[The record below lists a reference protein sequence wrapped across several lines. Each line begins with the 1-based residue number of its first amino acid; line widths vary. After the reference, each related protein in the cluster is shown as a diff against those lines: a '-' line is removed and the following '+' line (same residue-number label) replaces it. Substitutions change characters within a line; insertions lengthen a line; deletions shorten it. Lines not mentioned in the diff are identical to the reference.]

1 MKGIRK
7 FLFETDFDVHHQRR
21 EEVDVRAVAGIQVGD
36 DPPPPQ
42 ATEPPPPPPTFSE
55 DELATARE
63 HAYEQGHRAGLQEAE
78 MNSNRMAAL
87 AQATIATKLGEIGK
101 RQAEATDDI
110 ARDSVRTAIAVMRKL
125 LPDYL
130 RRHAADEIEALVS
143 ECVAHVLDVPRIN
156 VRVSDSIADSMR
168 ERLDLAVQQVG
179 FEGRLLVSGDPRLPP
194 GDCRVEWGD
203 GGAER
208 DGARLMAEIDAIIER
223 ATATAPTAAIKE
235 N

>member
-7 FLFETDFDVHHQRR
+7 FLFETDFETHHAWR
-21 EEVDVRAVAGIQVGD
+21 EEVDVRAVAGIQVGNA
-36 DPPPPQ
+36 PPPPQ
-42 ATEPPPPPPTFSE
+42 PTEPPPPAPTYTE

-63 HAYEQGHRAGLQEAE
+63 HAYEQGHQAGLQEAE
-78 MNSNRMAAL
+78 MNSSRMAAL
-87 AQATIATKLGEIGK
+87 AQAAVAAKLGEIGK
-101 RQAEATDDI
+101 RHAEASDEI
-110 ARDSVRTAIAVMRKL
+110 ARDAVRTAIAVMRKL

-130 RRHAADEIEALVS
+130 RRHAVDEIEALVS
-143 ECVAHVLDVPRIN
+143 ECVAHVLDEPRLT
-156 VRVSDSIADSMR
+156 VRVAEPIADAMR
-168 ERLDLAVQQVG
+168 ERLERAVQQVG
-179 FEGRLLVSGDPRLPP
+179 FEGRLLVTGDPRLPP

-223 ATATAPTAAIKE
+223 ATATAPAAASKE